1 MPQKTLTLNNVL
13 DVLLIPLVAFI
24 FSLKLQ
30 EFFNINLVLL
40 VATPIYLLRE
50 ISLDNNSDKLQR
62 LNALDYSLLL
72 VLLFELLSFAFS
84 TYRPNSFYW
93 LMVICFLF
101 LFFHLVRFNLKHEYQ
116 RVALYIFITLWA
128 LLLAVLAV
136 YYFLRMRQRL
146 FFLGFRDVT
155 DFRNLIYFLN
165 PVGISIGE
173 WLTAV

>member
-50 ISLDNNSDKLQR
+50 ISLDNNSYELQR

-72 VLLFELLSFAFS
+72 VVLFELLSFTFS
-84 TYRPNSFYW
+84 TYRANSFYW
-93 LMVICFLF
+93 LMEICFLF
-101 LFFHLVRFNLKHEYQ
+101 LFYNLVRFDLKHEYQ

-136 YYFLRMRQRL
+136 YYFLRMRQ
-146 FFLGFRDVT
+146 
-155 DFRNLIYFLN
+155 
-165 PVGISIGE
+165 
-173 WLTAV
+173 